1 MGGRRC
7 AVENLVGMFGG
18 FYSGKTVWVTGHTG
32 FKGAW
37 LSQWLQHLGAHVHG
51 FALAPHASPN
61 LHETVAPETFLSEII
76 GDIGNFEL
84 VQKTVGSVQ
93 PEMVFHLAA
102 QPLVRRSYEA
112 PLETATTNI
121 LGTAHVLEALR
132 VHQNNCPVVVV
143 TSDKCYE
150 NNGSDHAFGETDPLG
165 GHDIYSA
172 SKAAAEIMTASW
184 RRAFHRRIAVA
195 RAGNVIGGGDYGED
209 RLVPDCIRALCAGS
223 PIAVRNPAA
232 TRPWQHVLDCLSGY
246 LWLGARLAKEAD
258 LADAFNFGPR
268 LEAQRPVRE
277 LVETL
282 LQHWP
287 GEWTDASDPN
297 APHEAPTLSLNI
309 DKAATVLGW
318 VPVWGFA
325 EAVQKTAFWYQQR
338 HEDESAAA
346 ADLCRAQLEAYA
358 AAASAQS
365 CVWAR

>member
-1 MGGRRC
+1 
-7 AVENLVGMFGG
+7 
-18 FYSGKTVWVTGHTG
+18 
-32 FKGAW
+32 
-37 LSQWLQHLGAHVHG
+37 
-51 FALAPHASPN
+51 
-61 LHETVAPETFLSEII
+61 
-76 GDIGNFEL
+76 
-84 VQKTVGSVQ
+84 
-93 PEMVFHLAA
+93 
-102 QPLVRRSYEA
+102 
-112 PLETATTNI
+112 
-121 LGTAHVLEALR
+121 
-132 VHQNNCPVVVV
+132 
-143 TSDKCYE
+143 
-150 NNGSDHAFGETDPLG
+150 
-165 GHDIYSA
+165 
-172 SKAAAEIMTASW
+172 MTASW

-246 LWLGARLAKEAD
+246 LLLGARLAKEAD

-325 EAVQKTAFWYQQR
+325 EAVQQTAFWYQQR
-338 HEDESAAA
+338 HEDESAAG

-358 AAASAQS
+358 AAASAQT